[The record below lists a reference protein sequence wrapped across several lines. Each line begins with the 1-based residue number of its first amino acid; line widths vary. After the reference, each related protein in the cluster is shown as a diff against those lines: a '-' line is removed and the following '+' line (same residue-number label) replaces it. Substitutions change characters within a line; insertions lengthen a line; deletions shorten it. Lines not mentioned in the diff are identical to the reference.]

1 MVFINIKEDEVGI
14 VYKRFGR
21 PLPAGRRV
29 ALNGE
34 SGLQA
39 EVLTPGRHLSLPNV
53 EIRIAKAIVIASD
66 QVGLVD
72 AKDGASLPPGKNFGK
87 VVECNDFQDA
97 RAFIRNGGQKGKQ
110 RAILTNGTYYIN
122 TELFSVEIVNFIR
135 IREDE
140 VGLVEARDG
149 KPLPPGQAFA
159 KFVECNNF
167 QNAQAFWDNGGQS
180 GKQLT
185 ILTANTYQINT
196 NIFKVK
202 RVKCIRIAEDQVGLV
217 RATFGKPLP
226 TTRTFGKVVEC
237 NNFQDAQAFI
247 SGGGES
253 GKQLAFL
260 TPGTYQINTDLFEI
274 KIDSVTKIPQGEI
287 GLVVATDGSTRPED
301 RNLGKVVECQNFED
315 AEAFIKNGGESGKQL
330 AVLPARTYQINTDL
344 FTVITSANATQY
356 NVNPEELKVYTV
368 GKDKIGIVTTLE
380 GKTLP
385 EGEIAGNTIKGHDN
399 FQKPQKFI
407 EAGGYKGLQEEF
419 LQEGSWTL
427 NPWFVRVEQ
436 VPLVEILAEQVG
448 VIISSVGKDNES
460 KNDDRLSE
468 EGEKGIQRKPL
479 LPGKYAMNR
488 RIKSVHVVPTNE
500 IILNW
505 SKSEEKPE
513 LNYDKNLNPLQLRS
527 KDGFVFQLELTQTIY
542 IATKNAPTMILKVG
556 AQPID
561 ALKPS
566 HSNPIDENEQKVFKS
581 SAIRNLVSKVLSPI
595 VESYFQVS
603 AQGYNAL
610 YFLHDRGQ
618 IQRNASDY
626 IKMALESYGVQ
637 SIQTLITDIDL
648 PDELEELLRERQILQ
663 QQAENYKQQ
672 ELTEQA
678 RQSLIKQQEE
688 NKAQVK
694 LVEAQSNLEVATLN
708 AKAKLEESKADAQI
722 QQEKDELEL
731 KRMREESDMKTEDE
745 KIESA
750 IRMQEFRD
758 RVETLGPEI
767 YAQLESEG
775 KWAEAYANTQIK
787 LPEVFIGASSG
798 GGNTSG
804 GGGIVEASAMQMA
817 FLEIL
822 RDSLKSKRQNE
833 QINMSREYEIL
844 PPSEND

>member
-66 QVGLVD
+66 EVGLVD
-72 AKDGASLPPGKNFGK
+72 AKDGASLPPGENFGK
-87 VVECNDFQDA
+87 VVECKDFQDA
-97 RAFIRNGGQKGKQ
+97 RAFIHNGGQKGKQ

-122 TELFSVEIVNFIR
+122 TELFSVEIVNVIR

-180 GKQLT
+180 GKQLA

-226 TTRTFGKVVEC
+226 PNRTFGKVVEC

-247 SGGGES
+247 NSGGES

-260 TPGTYQINTDLFEI
+260 TPSTYQINTDLFEI
-274 KIDSVTKIPQGEI
+274 KIDSVTKVPQGEI

-368 GKDKIGIVTTLE
+368 AKDKIGIVTTLE

-385 EGEIAGNTIKGHDN
+385 EGVIAGDTIKDHDN

-427 NPWFVRVEQ
+427 NPWFVRIEQ

-448 VIISSVGKDNES
+448 VIISYVGKDNES
-460 KNDDRLSE
+460 KNDDRLSK

-479 LPGKYAMNR
+479 LPGKYAINR
-488 RIKSVHVVPTNE
+488 RIKSVHVVPTNQ

-505 SKSEEKPE
+505 SNSEEKPE
-513 LNYDKNLNPLQLRS
+513 INYDKNLNPLKLRS
-527 KDGFVFQLELTQTIY
+527 SDGFVFYLQMTQTIH
-542 IATKNAPTMILKVG
+542 IAAEDAPQMILKVG

-561 ALKPS
+561 ALKPLN
-566 HSNPIDENEQKVFKS
+566 SNPIEENEQKVFKS
-581 SAIRNLVSKVLSPI
+581 SAIRNLVSKVLSPM

-603 AQGYNAL
+603 AQGSKAL
-610 YFLHDRGQ
+610 DFLHERGQ
-618 IQRNASDY
+618 IQDNAAAY
-626 IKMALESYGVQ
+626 IQGVLKSYGVQ

-648 PDELEELLRERQILQ
+648 PPELDDLLKEREILQ

-672 ELTEQA
+672 QATEQV

-688 NKAQVK
+688 NKAQIK
-694 LVEAQSNLEVATLN
+694 IVEAQSNLEVTTLN

-731 KRMREESDMKTEDE
+731 KRMREESEIKTSEDE
-745 KIESA
+745 KIA
-750 IRMQEFRD
+750 GIRIEEFRQ
-758 RVETLGPEI
+758 RVQVLSP
-767 YAQLESEG
+767 A
-775 KWAEAYANTQIK
+775 
-787 LPEVFIGASSG
+787 
-798 GGNTSG
+798 SG

>member
-66 QVGLVD
+66 EVGLVD
-72 AKDGASLPPGKNFGK
+72 AKDGASLPPGENFGK
-87 VVECNDFQDA
+87 VVECKDFQDA
-97 RAFIRNGGQKGKQ
+97 RAFIHNGGQKGKQ

-122 TELFSVEIVNFIR
+122 TELFSVEIVNVIR

-180 GKQLT
+180 GKQLA

-226 TTRTFGKVVEC
+226 PNRTFGKVVEC

-448 VIISSVGKDNES
+448 VIISYVGKDNES
-460 KNDDRLSE
+460 KNDDRLSK

-479 LPGKYAMNR
+479 LPGKYAINR
-488 RIKSVHVVPTNE
+488 RIKSVHVVPTNQ

-505 SKSEEKPE
+505 SNSEEKPE
-513 LNYDKNLNPLQLRS
+513 INYDKNLNPLKLRS
-527 KDGFVFQLELTQTIY
+527 SDGFVFYLQMTQTIH
-542 IATKNAPTMILKVG
+542 IAAEDAPQMILKVG

-561 ALKPS
+561 ALKPLN
-566 HSNPIDENEQKVFKS
+566 SNPIEENEQKVFKS
-581 SAIRNLVSKVLSPI
+581 SAIRNLVSKVLSPM

-603 AQGYNAL
+603 AQGSKAL
-610 YFLHDRGQ
+610 DFLHERGQ
-618 IQRNASDY
+618 IQDNAAAY
-626 IKMALESYGVQ
+626 IQGVLKSYGVQ

-648 PDELEELLRERQILQ
+648 PPELDDLLKEREILQ

-672 ELTEQA
+672 QATEQV

-688 NKAQVK
+688 NKAQIK
-694 LVEAQSNLEVATLN
+694 IVEAQSNLEVATLN

-731 KRMREESDMKTEDE
+731 KRMREESEIKTSEDE
-745 KIESA
+745 KIA
-750 IRMQEFRD
+750 GIRIEEFRQ
-758 RVETLGPEI
+758 RVQVLSPAI

-775 KWAEAYANTQIK
+775 KWAEAYANTQIE